1 MLVVGIDLGT
11 TNSCLA
17 WAEGDSEVMVFG
29 VPQLVPTGRE
39 RRALL
44 PSMLYAPV
52 VGEDAHEPWCE
63 PPWITGELARA
74 RGLEV
79 PGRAVTSA
87 KSWLCHPTSD
97 PTEPSLPAAK
107 TAGTPTLSAVDAS
120 ARVLRHLVRAFEES
134 TGHSLRSACVVLT
147 VPASF
152 DESARAYTLEAARRA
167 RLSPKLLEEPQA
179 AFYDYMGAG
188 DGRSLRDLTARGGGR
203 ARVLVVDV
211 GGGTTDLSFIS
222 VEDRKGAIHVERIAT
237 GDHLLLGGDN
247 MDLALAAEVRARLG
261 VTFDPAREGQLVL
274 ACRAAKEALL
284 SDRPP
289 ERFPIAVA
297 GKGSRIVGR
306 VTRAEITRE
315 DAERVVVEGFFPKVA
330 RGAVPR
336 VSRAGLVST
345 GLPFARDPAIT
356 RHVAQ
361 FLEKYAGGELPDA
374 VLLNGGV
381 FRAKRLR
388 SALTDVIGA
397 WTHAPVCI
405 LQESHPDLA
414 VARGAVAYGRL
425 REAGAPRIVAGAAR
439 SYYVG
444 AAYGGRARGV
454 CVVPRGTP
462 EGALCEVRGVPLKL
476 RTGAPGRFDLYRA
489 ETGAVH
495 AVGEIVDVTGREYAR
510 LRPLVAHVPGTPGEV
525 DVELAGEL
533 SPVGTL
539 ALSLREVGGKARSFS
554 LEFTV
559 RSAEAV
565 APAADAAP
573 PVNRAKLDA
582 AVAQVER
589 AFAWD
594 ARDGRAVKDLVRD
607 LERILGDRFGWHM
620 HDARVLFDAVLAAR
634 GARRW
639 SEPHERVFWLL
650 AGFCL
655 RPGFGAEGDR
665 ARLRSL
671 FELWSAM
678 LVFPERAPPWQA
690 FFIAWRRVAGGLD
703 EAAQTRLRDALD
715 PHLGLSH
722 RARPVKGARPPR
734 PLAPVELAEL
744 ASFLE
749 RVDPE
754 RKVALGDVLA
764 LAARQSPRREDWLA
778 VSRVGARVLTYG
790 EARFVV
796 PRECAS
802 RWAEDLLAT
811 TPLEHPAAREAIV
824 RLARVSS
831 TSEHD
836 LPPALRRAIAQRLRR
851 AGASERDV
859 HAVTSYVPLS
869 RAERASSFGDALPVG
884 LVLGD

>member
-87 KSWLCHPTSD
+87 KSWLYHPTSD

-381 FRAKRLR
+381 FAPSGSGPR
-388 SALTDVIGA
+388 SPT
-397 WTHAPVCI
+397 
-405 LQESHPDLA
+405 S
-414 VARGAVAYGRL
+414 
-425 REAGAPRIVAGAAR
+425 
-439 SYYVG
+439 S
-444 AAYGGRARGV
+444 
-454 CVVPRGTP
+454 
-462 EGALCEVRGVPLKL
+462 
-476 RTGAPGRFDLYRA
+476 APGRTRPCASCKNLTRTSRSRA
-489 ETGAVH
+489 APSPTGAC
-495 AVGEIVDVTGREYAR
+495 AR
-510 LRPLVAHVPGTPGEV
+510 RARRGSWRAPRAATTSGPRT
-525 DVELAGEL
+525 AGEPAGSAS
-533 SPVGTL
+533 SPAGPR
-539 ALSLREVGGKARSFS
+539 RERSARSAAS
-554 LEFTV
+554 PSS
-559 RSAEAV
+559 SA
-565 APAADAAP
+565 
-573 PVNRAKLDA
+573 
-582 AVAQVER
+582 
-589 AFAWD
+589 
-594 ARDGRAVKDLVRD
+594 
-607 LERILGDRFGWHM
+607 
-620 HDARVLFDAVLAAR
+620 
-634 GARRW
+634 
-639 SEPHERVFWLL
+639 
-650 AGFCL
+650 
-655 RPGFGAEGDR
+655 
-665 ARLRSL
+665 
-671 FELWSAM
+671 
-678 LVFPERAPPWQA
+678 RAPPGA
-690 FFIAWRRVAGGLD
+690 SISTGRRPAPS
-703 EAAQTRLRDALD
+703 T
-715 PHLGLSH
+715 PS
-722 RARPVKGARPPR
+722 AR
-734 PLAPVELAEL
+734 
-744 ASFLE
+744 
-749 RVDPE
+749 
-754 RKVALGDVLA
+754 
-764 LAARQSPRREDWLA
+764 
-778 VSRVGARVLTYG
+778 
-790 EARFVV
+790 
-796 PRECAS
+796 
-802 RWAEDLLAT
+802 
-811 TPLEHPAAREAIV
+811 
-824 RLARVSS
+824 SS
-831 TSEHD
+831 T
-836 LPPALRRAIAQRLRR
+836 
-851 AGASERDV
+851 
-859 HAVTSYVPLS
+859 
-869 RAERASSFGDALPVG
+869 
-884 LVLGD
+884 

>member
-39 RRALL
+39 RRPLL

-52 VGEDAHEPWCE
+52 AGEETREPWCE

-87 KSWLCHPTSD
+87 KSWLCHPTTD
-97 PTEPSLPAAK
+97 PTEPSLPSAK
-107 TAGTPTLSAVDAS
+107 TAGTPTISAVDAS

-134 TGHSLRSACVVLT
+134 TGHSLQNACVVLT

-167 RLSPKLLEEPQA
+167 RIAPSLLEEPQA

-188 DGRSLRDLTARGGGR
+188 DGRALRDLAARAGGR

-222 VEDRKGAIHVERIAT
+222 VEERRGEIHVERIAT

-247 MDLALAAEVRARLG
+247 MDLALAAEVRASLG
-261 VTFDPAREGQLVL
+261 VTLDAARDGQLVL

-289 ERFPIAVA
+289 ESFPLAVA
-297 GKGSRIVGR
+297 GKGSRLVGR
-306 VTRAEITRE
+306 VTRAELSRAE
-315 DAERVVVEGFFPKVA
+315 AERVVVDGFFPAVA

-345 GLPFARDPAIT
+345 GLPFARDPGIT

-388 SALTDVIGA
+388 SALTDVIAGWA
-397 WTHAPVCI
+397 RGPVCI

-425 REAGAPRIVAGAAR
+425 REKGGPRIASGAAR

-489 ETGAVH
+489 ETAAAH
-495 AVGEIVDVTGREYAR
+495 AVGEIVDVTGRDYAR
-510 LRPLVAHVPGTPGEV
+510 LRPLVAHVPGAPGEV

-539 ALSLREVGGKARSFS
+539 ALSLREVGGKQRSFS

-565 APAADAAP
+565 APAVDAAP
-573 PVNRAKLDA
+573 PASRAKIDA

-589 AFAWD
+589 AFAWE

-607 LERILGDRFGWHM
+607 LERTLGDRFAWHM

-665 ARLRSL
+665 ARVRSL
-671 FELWSAM
+671 FELWDAA

-715 PHLGLSH
+715 PHLGLP
-722 RARPVKGARPPR
+722 RRGRLPRGARAQ

-749 RVDPE
+749 RVEPE
-754 RKVALGDVLA
+754 RKIALGDALA

-778 VSRVGARVLTYG
+778 VSRVGARVLIYG
-790 EARFVV
+790 EPRFVV

-831 TSEHD
+831 ASEHD
-836 LPPALRRAIAQRLRR
+836 LPPGLRRAIAQRLRR
-851 AGASERDV
+851 AGASEREV